1 MMTELTRGAFAH
13 PGTSLAFKTGSWRI
27 QLPIHQ
33 HRPAPCHN
41 ACPAG
46 EDAQAYLGLLATG
59 QAQQA
64 WEAIVSAN
72 PLPAITGRVCH
83 HPCESACN
91 RGQYDEAIGIHGVE
105 RFLGDEAIRLGWA
118 YPVAQLADD
127 ARKVAVVGAGPA
139 GLSAAYHLLR
149 TGYRVSLFDSLPEAG
164 GTCRMAIPPYRLPRT
179 VLDAE
184 VGRLL
189 ETGIDFR
196 AQQQLGRDMSL
207 DELRQDFGAIF
218 LAPGTQKN
226 REWSIDG
233 AVPRDLH
240 VGLDLLK
247 EWMTV
252 GSMIQATSVAIIGGG
267 NTAVDMARVLR
278 RCGVPQVH
286 IITHEALPATGIPAE
301 DAMRAIP
308 REIAQAQ
315 EEGVIIHPHRGILR
329 LILRGERVVG
339 VEMAHMK
346 KLQRPD
352 GRVERV
358 VFEGT
363 ETVIHVDQVIPA
375 IGQQVDDTGLAE
387 LLHRQPFF
395 APDPQGALPG
405 YPGVFVGGDARPDRG
420 SVSAAVG
427 DGRRGASAIDRFLRG
442 MDPEADVAVAAVGFE
457 QLNLNYF
464 EPAPRSDAPILPP
477 EQRKG
482 QEEIEGGLAPNQAGH
497 EAGRCLSCGNCFA
510 CDNCWTLCP
519 DSAVLKTA
527 ERATDGSHYVF
538 DYDYCK
544 GCGLCANECPCGYI
558 TMESE
563 A

>member
-1 MMTELTRGAFAH
+1 MTELTRSAFAY

-27 QLPIHQ
+27 QRPIHQ

-46 EDAQAYLGLLATG
+46 EDAQAYLGLLSEG
-59 QAQQA
+59 KPQKA

-118 YPVAQLADD
+118 YPVVPPMAE
-127 ARKVAVVGAGPA
+127 ARQVAVVGAGPA

-149 TGYRVSLFDSLPEAG
+149 SGYRVSLFDSLPEAG
-164 GTCRMAIPPYRLPRT
+164 GTCRMAIPPYRLPRN

-184 VGRLL
+184 IDRLL
-189 ETGIDFR
+189 ATGIDFR
-196 AQQQLGRDMSL
+196 AQQKLGRDVSL
-207 DELRQDFGAIF
+207 DELRQDFGATF

-233 AVPRDLH
+233 VVPRDLH

-252 GSMIQATSVAIIGGG
+252 GSMIQASSVAIIGGG
-267 NTAVDMARVLR
+267 NTAVDMARVLK
-278 RCGVPQVH
+278 RCGVPEVH
-286 IITHEALPATGIPAE
+286 IITHEALPADGVAPE

-346 KLQRPD
+346 KLQRS
-352 GRVERV
+352 GGKVERV
-358 VFEGT
+358 MFEGT
-363 ETVIHVDQVIPA
+363 ETVMHVDQVIPA
-375 IGQQVDDTGLAE
+375 IGQQVDDTGIAE
-387 LLHRQPFF
+387 LLHRKAFLE
-395 APDPQGALPG
+395 PDPQGALPG
-405 YPGVFVGGDARPDRG
+405 HPGVFVGGDARPGRG

-427 DGRRGASAIDRFLRG
+427 DGRRAASSIDRFLQG
-442 MDPEADVAVAAVGFE
+442 KAAEASPPGKPIAFD

-464 EPAPRSDAPILPP
+464 EPAARTEASILPP
-477 EQRKG
+477 DQRQG
-482 QEEIEGGLAPNQAGH
+482 QEEIESSLDPNQARH
-497 EAGRCLSCGNCFA
+497 EADRCLSCGSCFA

-519 DSAVLKTA
+519 DSAVLKTT
-527 ERATDGSHYVF
+527 EQATDGSHYVF

-544 GCGLCANECPCGYI
+544 GCGLCAHECPCGYI
-558 TMESE
+558 AMEDE

>member
-1 MMTELTRGAFAH
+1 MIELTRGAYAL
-13 PGTSLAFKTGSWRI
+13 PGTSLAFQTGTWRV
-27 QLPIHQ
+27 QRPIHQ
-33 HRPAPCHN
+33 HHPAPCHS

-46 EDAQAYLGLLATG
+46 EDAQAYLGLLAEG
-59 QAQQA
+59 QPQQA
-64 WEAIVSAN
+64 WETLVGAN
-72 PLPAITGRVCH
+72 PLPAMSGRVCH

-105 RFLGDEAIRLGWA
+105 RFLGDEAIRLGWV
-118 YPVAQLADD
+118 YPLVQPAAD
-127 ARKVAVVGAGPA
+127 ARQVAVVGAGPA
-139 GLSAAYHLLR
+139 GLSASYHLLR
-149 TGYRVSLFDSLPEAG
+149 GGYRVSLFDNLPQAG
-164 GTCRMAIPPYRLPRT
+164 GTCRMAIPPYRLPRN

-184 VGRLL
+184 VERVLA
-189 ETGIDFR
+189 TGIDFR
-196 AQQQLGRDMSL
+196 AQQQLGRDVSI
-207 DELRQDFGAIF
+207 DELRQDYAAIF

-233 AVPRDLH
+233 VVPRDLH

-252 GSMIQATSVAIIGGG
+252 GSMIPAASVAIIGGG
-267 NTAVDMARVLR
+267 NTAVDIARVLK
-278 RCGVPQVH
+278 RCGVPTVH
-286 IITHEALPATGIPAE
+286 IITHEALPGKGVAPE

-346 KLQRPD
+346 KLPRPD
-352 GRVERV
+352 GSIQLV

-363 ETVIHVDQVIPA
+363 ESVLHVDQVIPA
-375 IGQQVDDTGLAE
+375 IGQQVDASGMDE
-387 LLHRQPFF
+387 LLQRQAFF
-395 APDPQGALPG
+395 VPDPLGALPG
-405 YPGVFVGGDARPDRG
+405 YPGIYVGGDARPGRG

-427 DGRRGASAIDRFLRG
+427 DGRRSAAAIDRFLRG
-442 MDPEADVAVAAVGFE
+442 QIAQVEALAAPLAFD

-464 EPAPRSDAPILPP
+464 EHVARAEAAILLP
-477 EQRKG
+477 EQRKS
-482 QEEIEGGLAPNQAGH
+482 QEEIEGSLDASQASH
-497 EAGRCLSCGNCFA
+497 EANRCLSCGSCLA

-519 DSAVLKTA
+519 DSAVLKIT
-527 ERATDGSHYVF
+527 ERAADGSHYIF

-544 GCGLCANECPCGYI
+544 GCGLCAHECPSGYI
-558 TMESE
+558 AMKDEP
-563 A
+563 

>member
-1 MMTELTRGAFAH
+1 MTELTRGAFAH
-13 PGTSLAFKTGSWRI
+13 PGTSLAFKTGSWRV

-64 WEAIVSAN
+64 WEAIVDAN

-83 HPCESACN
+83 HPCETACN
-91 RGQYDEAIGIHGVE
+91 RGQYDEAVGIHGVE

-118 YPVAQLADD
+118 YPVSAPAAD
-127 ARKVAVVGAGPA
+127 APKVAVVGAGPA

-164 GTCRMAIPPYRLPRT
+164 GTCRMAIPPYRLPRN

-189 ETGIDFR
+189 ATGIDFR

-207 DELRQDFGAIF
+207 NELRQDFGAVF

-278 RCGVPQVH
+278 RCGVPKVH
-286 IITHEALPATGIPAE
+286 IITHEALPAAGIPAE

-339 VEMAHMK
+339 VEMVHMK
-346 KLQRPD
+346 KLRRPD

-363 ETVIHVDQVIPA
+363 ETVMHVDQVIPA

-395 APDPQGALPG
+395 APDPQGALTG
-405 YPGVFVGGDARPDRG
+405 YPGVFVGGDARPGGG

-427 DGRRGASAIDRFLRG
+427 DGRRGALAMDRFLRG
-442 MDPEADVAVAAVGFE
+442 MAAEAEVAIAAVGFG

-464 EPAPRSDAPILPP
+464 EAAPRSEAPILPP

-482 QEEIEGGLAPNQAGH
+482 QEEIEGGLAPNQARQ
-497 EAGRCLSCGNCFA
+497 EAERCLSCGNCFA

-519 DSAVLKTA
+519 DSAVLKTTEQA
-527 ERATDGSHYVF
+527 ADGSHYVF

-558 TMESE
+558 TMQDE

>member
-1 MMTELTRGAFAH
+1 MSELTRGAFAY
-13 PGTSLAFKTGSWRI
+13 PGTSLDFKTGSWRT
-27 QLPIHQ
+27 QRPIHQ

-46 EDAQAYLGLLATG
+46 EDAQAYLGLLAEG
-59 QAQQA
+59 QPQKA
-64 WEAIVSAN
+64 WESIVSAN
-72 PLPAITGRVCH
+72 PLPAISGRVCH
-83 HPCESACN
+83 HPCETACN

-118 YPVAQLADD
+118 YPVAPPPAD
-127 ARKVAVVGAGPA
+127 ARPVAVVGAGPA

-149 TGYRVSLFDSLPEAG
+149 AGCRVTLFDSLPQAG
-164 GTCRMAIPPYRLPRT
+164 GTCRMAIPPYRLPRN

-184 VGRLL
+184 VERLL
-189 ETGIDFR
+189 ATGIDFR
-196 AQQQLGRDMSL
+196 AQVQLGRDVSL
-207 DELRQDFGAIF
+207 DELRQDFGAVF

-233 AVPRDLH
+233 VVPRDLH

-252 GSMIQATSVAIIGGG
+252 GSMIQASSVAIIGGG

-278 RCGVPQVH
+278 RCGVPDVH
-286 IITHEALPATGIPAE
+286 IITHEALPGTGVAPE
-301 DAMRAIP
+301 EAMRAIP
-308 REIAQAQ
+308 REITQAQ
-315 EEGVIIHPHRGILR
+315 EEGVVIHPHRGILR

-346 KLQRPD
+346 KLRRSD

-358 VFEGT
+358 TFEGT
-363 ETVIHVDQVIPA
+363 ETVMHVDQVIPA

-395 APDPQGALPG
+395 APDPQGALSG
-405 YPGVFVGGDARPDRG
+405 HPGVFVGGDARPDRG

-427 DGRRGASAIDRFLRG
+427 DGRRAAAAMARFLRG
-442 MDPEADVAVAAVGFE
+442 MAAEAEVSVAALGFE

-464 EPAPRSDAPILPP
+464 ATAMRSEAPVLPP
-477 EQRKG
+477 AQRTG
-482 QEEIEGGLAPNQAGH
+482 QEEIEGSLDPNQARR
-497 EAGRCLSCGNCFA
+497 EADRCLSCGSCFA

-519 DSAVLKTA
+519 DSAVLKISEMA
-527 ERATDGSHYVF
+527 ADGSHYVF

-544 GCGLCANECPCGYI
+544 GCGLCGHECPCGYI
-558 TMESE
+558 AMEDE

>member
-1 MMTELTRGAFAH
+1 MIELTRGAFAY
-13 PGTSLAFKTGSWRI
+13 PGTSLDFKTGSWRT
-27 QLPIHQ
+27 QRPIHQ

-46 EDAQAYLGLLATG
+46 EDAQAYLGLLAEG
-59 QAQQA
+59 QAQKA
-64 WEAIVSAN
+64 WETIVGAN

-83 HPCESACN
+83 HPCETACN

-118 YPVAQLADD
+118 YPVAAPPAD
-127 ARKVAVVGAGPA
+127 ARPVAVVGAGPA

-149 TGYRVSLFDSLPEAG
+149 TGYRVSLFDSLPQAG

-179 VLDAE
+179 VLDPE
-184 VGRLL
+184 VERLL
-189 ETGIDFR
+189 ATGIDFQ
-196 AQQQLGRDMSL
+196 AQLQLGRDVSL
-207 DELRQDFGAIF
+207 DELRQDFAAVF

-233 AVPRDLH
+233 VVPRDLH

-252 GSMIQATSVAIIGGG
+252 GSMIQASSVAIIGGG
-267 NTAVDMARVLR
+267 NTAVDMARVLK
-278 RCGVPQVH
+278 RCGVPAVH
-286 IITHEALPATGIPAE
+286 IITHEALPGAGVAPE
-301 DAMRAIP
+301 EAMRAIP
-308 REIAQAQ
+308 REVAQAQ
-315 EEGVIIHPHRGILR
+315 EEGVVIHPHRGILR

-339 VEMAHMK
+339 LEMAHMK
-346 KLQRPD
+346 KLRRAD
-352 GRVERV
+352 GSVERV
-358 VFEGT
+358 TFEGT
-363 ETVIHVDQVIPA
+363 ETVMHVDQVIPA
-375 IGQQVDDTGLAE
+375 IGQQVDDTGFAE

-395 APDPQGALPG
+395 APDAEGALAG
-405 YPGVFVGGDARPDRG
+405 HPGVFAGGDARPGRG

-427 DGRRGASAIDRFLRG
+427 DGRRAAMAIDRFLRG
-442 MDPEADVAVAAVGFE
+442 MAAAPEVSGAAIGFD

-464 EPAPRSDAPILPP
+464 ESARRSEAPILPP

-482 QEEIEGGLAPNQAGH
+482 QEEIEGSLEPNQARR
-497 EAGRCLSCGNCFA
+497 EADRCLSCGSCFA

-519 DSAVLKTA
+519 DSAVLKIP
-527 ERATDGSHYVF
+527 ERLADGSHYVF

-544 GCGLCANECPCGYI
+544 GCGLCVHECPCGCI
-558 TMESE
+558 AMEDE
-563 A
+563 P

>member
-1 MMTELTRGAFAH
+1 MTELTRGAYAL
-13 PGTSLAFKTGSWRI
+13 PGTTLAFKTGTWRV
-27 QLPIHQ
+27 QRPVH
-33 HRPAPCHN
+33 HYRPAPCHH

-46 EDAQAYLGLLATG
+46 EDAQAWLGLLAQG
-59 QAQQA
+59 QPQRA
-64 WEAIVSAN
+64 WEAIVRAN

-105 RFLGDEAIRLGWA
+105 RFLGDEAIRHGWA
-118 YPVAQLADD
+118 YPVADIAAD
-127 ARKVAVVGAGPA
+127 APRVAVVGAGPA

-149 TGYRVSLFDSLPEAG
+149 GGYHVDLFDSLPLAG
-164 GTCRMAIPPYRLPRT
+164 GTCRMAIPPYRLPRPT
-179 VLDAE
+179 LDAE
-184 VGRLL
+184 IERLL
-189 ETGIDFR
+189 ASGIRFR
-196 AQQQLGRDMSL
+196 PQQRLGRDMTL
-207 DELRQDFGAIF
+207 EELRQDFRAVF

-233 AVPRDLH
+233 VVPRDLH

-252 GSMIQATSVAIIGGG
+252 GSMIQASSVAIIGGG
-267 NTAVDMARVLR
+267 NTAVDIARVLR
-278 RCGVPQVH
+278 RCGVPDVH
-286 IITHEALPATGIPAE
+286 IVTHEALPGAGVDPA

-315 EEGVIIHPHRGILR
+315 EEGVLIHPHRGILR

-346 KLQRPD
+346 KLPRPD
-352 GRVERV
+352 GSIQRV

-363 ETVIHVDQVIPA
+363 ETVLHVDQVIPA
-375 IGQQVDDTGLAE
+375 IGQEVDDYGMAD
-387 LLHRQPFF
+387 LLDRQAFF
-395 APDPQGALPG
+395 APDAEGALPG
-405 YPGVFVGGDARPDRG
+405 HPGVYVGGDARPGRG

-427 DGRRGASAIDRFLRG
+427 DGRRAAAAIDRFLRG
-442 MDPEADVAVAAVGFE
+442 VAPAAEPAVEVLAFE

-464 EPAPRSDAPILPP
+464 EHVARVEAPILPP
-477 EQRKG
+477 EQRSG
-482 QEEIEGGLAPNQAGH
+482 HAEIEGGLDANQADH
-497 EAGRCLSCGNCFA
+497 EAGRCLSCGNCLA

-519 DSAVLKTA
+519 DSAVLKTT
-527 ERATDGSHYVF
+527 ERAEDGSHYAF

-544 GCGLCANECPCGYI
+544 GCGLCAHECPCGFI
-558 TMESE
+558 AMREE

>member
-1 MMTELTRGAFAH
+1 VTELTRGAFAY
-13 PGTSLAFKTGSWRI
+13 PGTSLDFKTGSWRT
-27 QLPIHQ
+27 QRPIHQ

-46 EDAQAYLGLLATG
+46 EDAQAYLGLLAEG
-59 QAQQA
+59 QAQKA
-64 WEAIVSAN
+64 WQAIVGAN

-83 HPCESACN
+83 HPCETACN

-105 RFLGDEAIRLGWA
+105 RFLGDEAIRLDWA
-118 YPVAQLADD
+118 YPVAPPPAD
-127 ARKVAVVGAGPA
+127 AQQIAVVGAGPA

-149 TGYRVSLFDSLPEAG
+149 TGYRVSLFDSLPQAG
-164 GTCRMAIPPYRLPRT
+164 GTCRMAIPPYRLPRN

-184 VGRLL
+184 VERLL
-189 ETGIDFR
+189 ATGIDFR
-196 AQQQLGRDMSL
+196 AQLQLGRDVSL
-207 DELRQDFGAIF
+207 DELRQDFAAVF

-233 AVPRDLH
+233 VVPRDLH

-252 GSMIQATSVAIIGGG
+252 GSMIQASSVAIIGGG
-267 NTAVDMARVLR
+267 NTAVDMARVLK
-278 RCGVPQVH
+278 RCGVPTVH
-286 IITHEALPATGIPAE
+286 IITHEALPAPGVAPE
-301 DAMRAIP
+301 EAMRAIP

-315 EEGVIIHPHRGILR
+315 EEGVVIHPHRGILR

-346 KLQRPD
+346 KLRRSD

-358 VFEGT
+358 TFEGT
-363 ETVIHVDQVIPA
+363 ETVMHVDQVIPA
-375 IGQQVDDTGLAE
+375 IGQQVDDTGFAE

-395 APDPQGALPG
+395 APDAYGVLPG
-405 YPGVFVGGDARPDRG
+405 HPGVFVGGDARPGRG

-427 DGRRGASAIDRFLRG
+427 DGRRAAVAIDHFLRG
-442 MDPEADVAVAAVGFE
+442 MAAAAEVSDAAIGFD

-464 EPAPRSDAPILPP
+464 ESARRSEARILPP
-477 EQRKG
+477 AQRTG
-482 QEEIEGGLAPNQAGH
+482 QEEIEGSLDTNQARR
-497 EAGRCLSCGNCFA
+497 EADRCLSCGSCFA

-519 DSAVLKTA
+519 DSAVLKRS

-544 GCGLCANECPCGYI
+544 GCGLCVHECPCGCI
-558 TMESE
+558 AMEDE
-563 A
+563 P

>member
-1 MMTELTRGAFAH
+1 MTELTRGAFAH
-13 PGTSLAFKTGSWRI
+13 PGTSLAFKTGSWRV

-64 WEAIVSAN
+64 WEAIVGAN

-91 RGQYDEAIGIHGVE
+91 RGQYDEAVGIHGVE

-118 YPVAQLADD
+118 YPVPQPAAD

-149 TGYRVSLFDSLPEAG
+149 AGHRVSLFDSLPEAG
-164 GTCRMAIPPYRLPRT
+164 GTCRMAIPPYRLPRN

-189 ETGIDFR
+189 ATGIDFR

-207 DELRQDFGAIF
+207 NELRQDFGAVF

-233 AVPRDLH
+233 VVPPDLH

-286 IITHEALPATGIPAE
+286 IITHEALPGAGIPPE

-308 REIAQAQ
+308 REITQAQ

-339 VEMAHMK
+339 VEMVHMK

-352 GRVERV
+352 GRIERK

-363 ETVIHVDQVIPA
+363 ETVMHVDQVIPA
-375 IGQQVDDTGLAE
+375 IGQQVDDTGMAE

-405 YPGVFVGGDARPDRG
+405 HPGVFVGGDARPGGG

-427 DGRRGASAIDRFLRG
+427 DGRRGALAMDRYLRG
-442 MDPEADVAVAAVGFE
+442 MAAQPDVAVAAVGFE

-464 EPAPRSDAPILPP
+464 ESAPRSEAPILPP
-477 EQRKG
+477 EQRTG
-482 QEEIEGGLAPNQAGH
+482 QEEIEGGLVPNQARQ
-497 EAGRCLSCGNCFA
+497 EAERCLSCGNCFA

-519 DSAVLKTA
+519 DSAVLKTTEQA
-527 ERATDGSHYVF
+527 ADGSHYVF

-558 TMESE
+558 TMEDE

>member
-1 MMTELTRGAFAH
+1 MSELTRGAFAY
-13 PGTSLAFKTGSWRI
+13 PGTSLDFKTGSWRT
-27 QLPIHQ
+27 QRPIHQ

-46 EDAQAYLGLLATG
+46 EDAQAYLGLLAEG
-59 QAQQA
+59 QPQKA
-64 WEAIVSAN
+64 WESIVSAN
-72 PLPAITGRVCH
+72 PLPAISGRVCH
-83 HPCESACN
+83 HPCETACN

-118 YPVAQLADD
+118 YPVAPPPAD
-127 ARKVAVVGAGPA
+127 ARPVAVVGAGPA

-149 TGYRVSLFDSLPEAG
+149 AGCRVTLFDSLPQAG
-164 GTCRMAIPPYRLPRT
+164 GTCRMAIPPYRLPRN

-184 VGRLL
+184 VERLL
-189 ETGIDFR
+189 ATGIDFR
-196 AQQQLGRDMSL
+196 AQVQLGRDVSL
-207 DELRQDFGAIF
+207 DELRQDFGAVF

-233 AVPRDLH
+233 VVPRDLH

-252 GSMIQATSVAIIGGG
+252 GSMIQASSVAIIGGG

-278 RCGVPQVH
+278 RCGVPDVH
-286 IITHEALPATGIPAE
+286 IITHEALPGTGVAPE
-301 DAMRAIP
+301 EAMRAIP
-308 REIAQAQ
+308 REITQAQ
-315 EEGVIIHPHRGILR
+315 EEGVVIHPHRGILR

-346 KLQRPD
+346 KLRRSD

-358 VFEGT
+358 TFEGT
-363 ETVIHVDQVIPA
+363 ETVMHVDQVIPA

-395 APDPQGALPG
+395 APDPQGALSG
-405 YPGVFVGGDARPDRG
+405 HPGVFVGGDARPDRG

-427 DGRRGASAIDRFLRG
+427 DGRRAAAAMARFLRG
-442 MDPEADVAVAAVGFE
+442 MAAEAEVSVAALGFE

-464 EPAPRSDAPILPP
+464 ATAMRSEAPVLPP
-477 EQRKG
+477 AQRTG
-482 QEEIEGGLAPNQAGH
+482 QEEIEGSLDPNQARR
-497 EAGRCLSCGNCFA
+497 EADRCLSCGSCFA

-519 DSAVLKTA
+519 DSAVLKLT
-527 ERATDGSHYVF
+527 ERAADGSNYVF

-544 GCGLCANECPCGYI
+544 GCGLCVHECPCGCI
-558 TMESE
+558 AMEDE
-563 A
+563 V